1 MVKKRVL
8 SVAALW
14 LALIALVF
22 VYTDRDEYRWCYE
35 GEDVALIV
43 RSRQEAEAAQA
54 QEAQAMQAEREAAR
68 ARTEAGEWGAEEE
81 YEGAPETRPAMSED
95 GGLNLMWGEY
105 EVSVVSSGAQSLTLS
120 PVSAGRQSFIV
131 GGELT
136 TPQGGGEAQAR
147 FTLTDSTQELFLA
160 CALPEGVSAQEAG
173 IVSVTVH
180 KAGAGVFSRDLA
192 AWAALAGAVMTVLM
206 VLSWDTSAR
215 GARRRRDALVLVCA
229 ALFAS
234 MPCLWGRLYEGHDL
248 FFHLNRIEGIAS
260 GLRTGQLPVRIH
272 SSTLLGYG
280 YAAPEFYPELFL
292 YIPAALRLLGVSLTV
307 SVLIFEV
314 LINLAVAAVAY
325 GSARRVF
332 EDSTVALG
340 AAVLYTL
347 CTYRLAN
354 LYVRAT
360 LGESLAMIFFPLLI
374 AAMVEVLLRDERQWP
389 LLSLAMT
396 GIFMSHLLST
406 MFSVA
411 FCALAS
417 ACCLPRLVREPRRI
431 LAILKAAG
439 VMVLCSL
446 WFLVPFLDYTG
457 AGIST
462 SVVINSQE
470 HVLTPGSYLV
480 AFSGLDP
487 SVPAEMEDYAR
498 SIGTVPGLA
507 LMLGCAVLL
516 VRRYAHGRGG
526 ARSHLALV
534 LAALGALALLAATD
548 AFPWETLC
556 QMRAPISTF
565 FMQIQFPWRLVSVA
579 VPMLSL
585 AAAWGYL
592 GEPARRTAGM
602 AVIVVL
608 SAVLGGYTMQH
619 FTMQQPMLTAEDY
632 CDTRIGQYEYT
643 YAGTEKSALEPGY
656 ASDGVQQIELKGL
669 EKRGAQLTCTIE
681 NPGRGEY
688 IELPLLY
695 YPHYR
700 AKLNGQECR
709 VVRGTNNVLRIF
721 CSTYADRAQL
731 TVWFDPPL
739 SWRLAQGASLAG
751 LALLLA
757 ALMRRRRLRT

>member
-14 LALIALVF
+14 LALIALVL
-22 VYTDRDEYRWCYE
+22 VYTDRDAYRWRYE

-54 QEAQAMQAEREAAR
+54 EAAQSMQAEREAAR
-68 ARTEAGEWGAEEE
+68 ARTEAGEWGAEVE
-81 YEGAPETRPAMSED
+81 YGGAPQTLPAMGED

-105 EVSVVSSGAQSLTLS
+105 EISVVSGGAQSLTLA
-120 PVSAGRQSFIV
+120 PVSAGRQAFIE
-131 GGELT
+131 GGALT

-147 FTLTDSTQELFLA
+147 FTLTDSTQGLFLA
-160 CALPEGVSAQEAG
+160 CELPEGVSAQEAG

-180 KAGAGVFSRDLA
+180 KAGAGVFSPDLA
-192 AWAALAGAVMTVLM
+192 AWAALAGAVMTVLL
-206 VLSWDTSAR
+206 VLSWDRSAR
-215 GARRRRDALVLVCA
+215 GARRRRDALVLLGA

-260 GLRTGQLPVRIH
+260 GLRAGQLPVRIH
-272 SSTLLGYG
+272 GSTLLGYG
-280 YAAPEFYPELFL
+280 YAAPQFYPELFL

-314 LINLAVAAVAY
+314 LINLAAAAVAY
-325 GSARRVF
+325 LSARRIF
-332 EDSTVALG
+332 RDSTVALG
-340 AAVLYTL
+340 ASVLYTL

-406 MFSVA
+406 MFSVL
-411 FCALAS
+411 FCALACV
-417 ACCLPRLVREPRRI
+417 CCLPRLVREPRRI

-439 VMVLCSL
+439 VMVLCSA
-446 WFLVPFLDYTG
+446 WFLVPFLYYAR

-462 SVVINSQE
+462 SVVIESAE

-480 AFSGLDP
+480 AFSGLEP
-487 SVPAEMEDYAR
+487 TLPAELEDYAY

-507 LMLGCAVLL
+507 LLLGCAALL
-516 VRRYAHGRGG
+516 ARRYAHGRGEL
-526 ARSHLALV
+526 RDRLALA

-556 QMRAPISTF
+556 RMRAPISTF
-565 FMQIQFPWRLVSVA
+565 FMQIQFPWRLVGVA

-592 GEPARRTAGM
+592 RENARRTAGM

-608 SAVLGGYTMQH
+608 STVLGGYTMQH
-619 FTMQQPMLTAEDY
+619 FVMQEPMLTPEDY
-632 CDTRIGQYEYT
+632 CDTRIIQYEYT
-643 YAGTEKSALEPGY
+643 YPGTEKSALEPGY
-656 ASDGVQQIELKGL
+656 AFNGSHQLELRDL
-669 EKRGAQLTCTIE
+669 EKQGSRLSCTID
-681 NPGRGEY
+681 NPGEGAY

-695 YPHYR
+695 YPYYR

-721 CSTYADRAQL
+721 CPANADSARL

-739 SWRLAQGASLAG
+739 LWRLAQGASLAG
-751 LALLLA
+751 LVLLLA
-757 ALMRRRRLRT
+757 ALVRRGRRRA

>member
-1 MVKKRVL
+1 MKKRVCG
-8 SVAALW
+8 VAALW

-22 VYTDRDEYRWCYE
+22 VYTDRDAYRWCYE

-43 RSRQEAEAAQA
+43 RSREEADAAQA
-54 QEAQAMQAEREAAR
+54 QAARAMQAEREAAQ
-68 ARTEAGEWGAEEE
+68 ARTQAGEWGAEEE
-81 YEGAPETRPAMSED
+81 YEGAPETRPAQGED

-105 EVSVVSSGAQSLTLS
+105 EVSVVCSGVQSLLLS
-120 PVSAGRQSFIV
+120 PVSAGRQPFIE

-147 FTLTDSTQELFLA
+147 FTLTDSTQGLFLA

-173 IVSVTVH
+173 IASVTVH
-180 KAGAGVFSRDLA
+180 RVGAGVFSPDLA
-192 AWAALAGAVMTVLM
+192 PCAALGGAVLTALL
-206 VLSWDTSAR
+206 VLSWDKSPE
-215 GARRRRDALVLVCA
+215 GKSRRRDAVIVVCA

-234 MPCLWGRLYEGHDL
+234 MPCLWGRLCEGHDL

-292 YIPAALRLLGVSLTV
+292 YIPAALRLLGVSLTA

-314 LINLAVAAVAY
+314 LINLAVAVSAY
-325 GSARRVF
+325 LSARRIF
-332 EDSTVALG
+332 RDDTVALG
-340 AAVLYTL
+340 ASVLYTL

-360 LGESLAMIFFPLLI
+360 LGESLAMIFLPLLI

-406 MFSVA
+406 MFSVL

-417 ACCLPRLVREPRRI
+417 VCCLPRLVREPRRI

-439 VMVLCSL
+439 VMVLCSA
-446 WFLVPFLDYTG
+446 WFLVPFLDYAG

-462 SVVINSQE
+462 SVAINAAE

-487 SVPAEMEDYAR
+487 AVPAELEDYAC

-507 LMLGCAVLL
+507 LLLGCAALL
-516 VRRYAHGRGG
+516 ARRYAHGRGG
-526 ARSHLALV
+526 ESERLALT
-534 LAALGALALLAATD
+534 LAVLGALALLAATD
-548 AFPWETLC
+548 AFPWETVC
-556 QMRAPISTF
+556 RMRAPVSTF
-565 FMQIQFPWRLVSVA
+565 FMQIQFPWRLVSMA
-579 VPMLSL
+579 VPLLSL

-592 GEPARRTAGM
+592 AQPARRAAGM
-602 AVIVVL
+602 AVILVL
-608 SAVLGGYTMQH
+608 SVMAGGYTMQH
-619 FTMQQPMLTAEDY
+619 FVMQGPMLTAEDY

-656 ASDGVQQIELKGL
+656 AFDGAQQLTLKDF
-669 EKRGAQLTCTIE
+669 EKRGSTLSCTID
-681 NPGRGEY
+681 NPGAGEY

-721 CSTYADRAQL
+721 CRANADSARL

-739 SWRLAQGASLAG
+739 SWRLSQGASLAG

-757 ALMRRRRLRT
+757 ALARRKRA

>member
-1 MVKKRVL
+1 MKKRVCG
-8 SVAALW
+8 VAALW

-22 VYTDRDEYRWCYE
+22 VYTDRDAYRWCYE

-43 RSRQEAEAAQA
+43 RSREEADAAQA
-54 QEAQAMQAEREAAR
+54 QAAQAMQAEREAAQ
-68 ARTEAGEWGAEEE
+68 ARTQAGEWGAEEE
-81 YEGAPETRPAMSED
+81 YEGAPETRPAQGED

-105 EVSVVSSGAQSLTLS
+105 EVSVVCSGVQSLTLS
-120 PVSAGRQSFIV
+120 PVSAGRQPFIE

-147 FTLTDSTQELFLA
+147 FTLTDSTQGLFLA

-173 IVSVTVH
+173 IASVTVH
-180 KAGAGVFSRDLA
+180 RVGAGVFSPDLA
-192 AWAALAGAVMTVLM
+192 AWAALAGAVLTALL
-206 VLSWDTSAR
+206 VLSWDRSAR
-215 GARRRRDALVLVCA
+215 GARRRRDAMVIVCA

-234 MPCLWGRLYEGHDL
+234 MPCLWGRLCEGHDL

-292 YIPAALRLLGVSLTV
+292 YIPAALRLLGVSLTA

-314 LINLAVAAVAY
+314 LINLAVAVSAY
-325 GSARRVF
+325 LSARRIF
-332 EDSTVALG
+332 RDDTVALG
-340 AAVLYTL
+340 ASMLYTL

-360 LGESLAMIFFPLLI
+360 LGESLAMIFLPLLI

-406 MFSVA
+406 MFSVL

-417 ACCLPRLVREPRRI
+417 VCCLPRLVREPRRI

-439 VMVLCSL
+439 VMVLCSA
-446 WFLVPFLDYTG
+446 WFLVPFLDYAG

-462 SVVINSQE
+462 SVAINAAE

-487 SVPAEMEDYAR
+487 AVPAELEDYAC

-507 LMLGCAVLL
+507 LLLGCAALL
-516 VRRYAHGRGG
+516 ARRYAHGRGG
-526 ARSHLALV
+526 ESERLALT
-534 LAALGALALLAATD
+534 LAVLGALALLVATD
-548 AFPWETLC
+548 AFPWETVC
-556 QMRAPISTF
+556 RMRAPVSTF
-565 FMQIQFPWRLVSVA
+565 FMQIQFPWRLVSMA
-579 VPMLSL
+579 VPLLSL

-592 GEPARRTAGM
+592 AQPARRAAGM
-602 AVIVVL
+602 AVILVL
-608 SAVLGGYTMQH
+608 SVMAGGYTMQH
-619 FTMQQPMLTAEDY
+619 FVMQGPMITAEDY

-656 ASDGVQQIELKGL
+656 AFDGAQQLTLKDF
-669 EKRGAQLTCTIE
+669 EKRGSTLSCTID
-681 NPGRGEY
+681 NPGAGEY

-721 CSTYADRAQL
+721 CRANADSARL

-739 SWRLAQGASLAG
+739 SWRLSQGASLAG

-757 ALMRRRRLRT
+757 ALARRKRA

>member
-1 MVKKRVL
+1 MVKKRVC

-22 VYTDRDEYRWCYE
+22 VYTDRDEYRWRYE

-43 RSRQEAEAAQA
+43 RSRQEADAAQQQA
-54 QEAQAMQAEREAAR
+54 AQAMQEERDAAR
-68 ARTEAGEWGAEEE
+68 RRTEAGEWGAEVE
-81 YEGAPETRPAMSED
+81 YGGAPETLAAQGED

-105 EVSVVSSGAQSLTLS
+105 EVSVVSSGAQILTLS
-120 PVSAGRQSFIV
+120 PVSAGRQPFIK

-136 TPQGGGEAQAR
+136 TPQGGGEATGR
-147 FTLTDSTQELFLA
+147 FTLTDSTQGLYLS
-160 CALPEGVSAQEAG
+160 CTLPEGVSAQDAG
-173 IVSVTVH
+173 VVSVTVH
-180 KAGAGVFSRDLA
+180 KVGAGVFSRDLA
-192 AWAALAGAVMTVLM
+192 AWAALAGAVLTVLM
-206 VLSWDTSAR
+206 VLSWDASAR
-215 GARRRRDALVLVCA
+215 GARRRRDALVIVCA

-260 GLRTGQLPVRIH
+260 GLRAGQFPVRIH

-307 SVLIFEV
+307 STLIFEV
-314 LINLAVAAVAY
+314 LINLAVAVVAY
-325 GSARRVF
+325 LSARRIF
-332 EDSTVALG
+332 KDSTVALG
-340 AAVLYTL
+340 ACLLYTL

-406 MFSVA
+406 MFSVL

-417 ACCLPRLVREPRRI
+417 VCCLPRLVREPRRI

-439 VMVLCSL
+439 LMVLCSA
-446 WFLVPFLDYTG
+446 WFLVPFLDYAG

-462 SVVINSQE
+462 SVVIDSQE
-470 HVLTPGSYLV
+470 HVLTLGSYLV

-487 SVPAEMEDYAR
+487 ALPAELEDYAC
-498 SIGTVPGLA
+498 SIGTVPGMA
-507 LMLGCAVLL
+507 LLLGCAALL
-516 VRRYAHGRGG
+516 ARRYAHGRGE
-526 ARSHLALV
+526 ALDRLTLSLTALA
-534 LAALGALALLAATD
+534 ALALLAATD
-548 AFPWETLC
+548 AFPWETVC
-556 QMRAPISTF
+556 RMRAPVSTF

-579 VPMLSL
+579 VPMLAM

-592 GEPARRTAGM
+592 AEPARRTAGM
-602 AVIVVL
+602 AVIMVL
-608 SAVLGGYTMQH
+608 SVVLGGYTMQH
-619 FTMQQPMLTAEDY
+619 FVTQEPMLCAQDY

-643 YAGTEKSALEPGY
+643 YLGTEKSALEPGY
-656 ASDGVQQIELKGL
+656 ATIGPRQIELRDF
-669 EKRGAQLTCTIE
+669 EKQGSNLSCTID
-681 NPGRGEY
+681 NPGGGEY

-700 AKLNGQECR
+700 AQMDGQECR

-721 CSTYADRAQL
+721 CSTYADRARL
-731 TVWFDPPL
+731 TVWFEPPL

-757 ALMRRRRLRT
+757 ALVRRRRRRA